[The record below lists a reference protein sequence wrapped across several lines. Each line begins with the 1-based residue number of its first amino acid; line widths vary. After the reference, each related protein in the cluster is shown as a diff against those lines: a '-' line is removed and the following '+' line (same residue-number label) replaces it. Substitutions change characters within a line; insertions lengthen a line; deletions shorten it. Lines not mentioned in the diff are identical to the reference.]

1 MFCPT
6 YHVRLGG
13 RCVPVMN
20 KIYTNTIG
28 LLLKSTI
35 LKGTIPGPDFIA
47 RKHSDDPE
55 KMLRSK
61 CLDFQ
66 WSSIFIW
73 AEYNNGE
80 NKTRS
85 IRLTMVKLFKKQYG
99 FQLPTMLKKIA
110 TCVSTPWEI
119 LLNDQWF
126 TVSFDF
132 PTVQGQTAT
141 GTSQTIISRTKSLL
155 VKEMYVFSKPD
166 LCHQVWY
173 ALLIC
178 Q

>member
-1 MFCPT
+1 LFCPT

-20 KIYTNTIG
+20 KIYTNAIG
-28 LLLKSTI
+28 LLLKSTKI
-35 LKGTIPGPDFIA
+35 KGTIPEPDFIA
-47 RKHSDDPE
+47 RNNSDDPE

-66 WSSIFIW
+66 WSLIFVK

-80 NKTRS
+80 NETRS
-85 IRLTMVKLFKKQYG
+85 IRLTMVKRFKKQYG
-99 FQLPTMLKKIA
+99 FQLPNMLKNIA

-119 LLNDQWF
+119 LLNDQWL

-132 PTVQGQTAT
+132 PTDQGQTAT
-141 GTSQTIISRTKSLL
+141 GTSQTTISRTKSPII
-155 VKEMYVFSKPD
+155 VKGMYMFSKPD
-166 LCHQVWY
+166 FCHQVWY

-178 Q
+178 